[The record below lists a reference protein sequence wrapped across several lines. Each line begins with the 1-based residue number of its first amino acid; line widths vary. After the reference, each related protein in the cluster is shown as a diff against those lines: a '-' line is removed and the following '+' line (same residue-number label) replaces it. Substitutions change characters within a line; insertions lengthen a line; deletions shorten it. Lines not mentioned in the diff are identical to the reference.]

1 LQKLGVRSRR
11 EAANRLA
18 TLDAA
23 DHGRRRPVSQVSST
37 S

>member
-23 DHGRRRPVSQVSST
+23 DHGRRPVSQVSST